1 MGDTISGMTLTEDL
15 MSLYQ
20 VDSQLRGLRTRVENA
35 TDLLDARTRKLQ
47 RLKAEHEEKA
57 SQLRQLQ
64 AQVANLEGEST
75 DYKDRIDKLRS
86 ELNASTN
93 DKQYRAI
100 LAEMKSLEALRD
112 EIETTQL
119 GEMEKIE
126 FAETEATTM
135 SDSVDNQSRLCE
147 TARTEQAECTA
158 AVSERVGE
166 LESERS
172 TAAGRMPDA
181 VLRIFE
187 EVAELTEGET
197 LAPVIE
203 LSKKDR
209 DYTCGA
215 CHVTLPYHLVV
226 NLHAGDTGVQ
236 QCPNCDRILYL
247 EPAEAGV

>member
-1 MGDTISGMTLTEDL
+1 MTLTEDL
-15 MSLYQ
+15 MSLYR

-35 TDLLDARTRKLQ
+35 SDLLAARTRKLHK
-47 RLKAEHEEKA
+47 LTAEHDEKA

-75 DYKDRIDKLRS
+75 DYKARIEKLRS

-100 LAEMKSLEALRD
+100 LAEMKSLETLRD

-126 FAETEATTM
+126 RAETEANTM
-135 SDSVDNQSRLCE
+135 ADTVSNQSRLCE
-147 TARTEQAECTA
+147 AAKSEHEECTT
-158 AVSERVGE
+158 AVGERVGE
-166 LESERS
+166 LETERS
-172 TAAGRMPDA
+172 SAADRMPDA
-181 VLRIFE
+181 VLTVFE
-187 EVAELTEGET
+187 EVAEITEGET
-197 LAPVIE
+197 LAAVIE

-226 NLHAGDTGVQ
+226 NLHANDTGIQ

-247 EPAEAGV
+247 EAAEAEA

>member
-1 MGDTISGMTLTEDL
+1 MTLTEDL
-15 MSLYQ
+15 MSLYR

-35 TDLLDARTRKLQ
+35 ADLLAARTRKLQ
-47 RLKAEHEEKA
+47 KLTAEHEEKA

-75 DYKDRIDKLRS
+75 DYKDRIEKLRS

-100 LAEMKSLEALRD
+100 LAEMKSLETLRD

-126 FAETEATTM
+126 RAETEAATM
-135 SDSVDNQSRLCE
+135 EEAVSNQSRLCE
-147 TARTEQAECTA
+147 AARTEHEECTA

-166 LESERS
+166 LESERT
-172 TAAGRMPDA
+172 TAAARMPDA
-181 VLRIFE
+181 ALKIFE
-187 EVAELTEGET
+187 EVADTNEGET
-197 LAPVIE
+197 LAAVIE

-226 NLHAGDTGVQ
+226 NLHANDTGIQ

-247 EPAEAGV
+247 ETAVAEA

>member
-1 MGDTISGMTLTEDL
+1 MTLTEDL
-15 MSLYQ
+15 MSLYR

-35 TDLLDARTRKLQ
+35 NDLLAARTRKLQ
-47 RLKAEHEEKA
+47 KLTAEHDEKA

-64 AQVANLEGEST
+64 AQLANLEGESS
-75 DYKDRIDKLRS
+75 DFKDRIEKLRS

-126 FAETEATTM
+126 RAEAEANAM
-135 SDSVDNQSRLCE
+135 ADSVANQARLCE
-147 TARTEQAECTA
+147 AARTEHEECTH
-158 AVSERVGE
+158 AVGERVDE
-166 LESERS
+166 LEVERT
-172 TAAGRMPDA
+172 TAAARMPDA
-181 VLRIFE
+181 VLKIFE
-187 EVAELTEGET
+187 EVAEINDGET

-226 NLHAGDTGVQ
+226 NLHSNDTGIQ

-247 EPAEAGV
+247 EPAEAEV

>member
-1 MGDTISGMTLTEDL
+1 MTLTEDL
-15 MSLYQ
+15 MSLYR

-35 TDLLDARTRKLQ
+35 SDLLAARTRKLQ
-47 RLKAEHEEKA
+47 KLTAEHDEKA

-64 AQVANLEGEST
+64 AQLANLEGESS
-75 DYKDRIDKLRS
+75 DFKDRIEKLRS

-126 FAETEATTM
+126 RSEADVNAM
-135 SDSVDNQSRLCE
+135 ADSVSNQARLCE
-147 TARTEQAECTA
+147 AARTEHEECTH
-158 AVSERVGE
+158 AVGERVDE
-166 LESERS
+166 LEVERT
-172 TAAGRMPDA
+172 TAAARMPDA
-181 VLRIFE
+181 VLKIFE
-187 EVAELTEGET
+187 EVAEINEGET

-226 NLHAGDTGVQ
+226 NLHANDTGIQ

-247 EPAEAGV
+247 EPAEAEV

>member
-1 MGDTISGMTLTEDL
+1 MTLTEDL
-15 MSLYQ
+15 MSLYR

-35 TDLLDARTRKLQ
+35 SDLLAARTRKLQ
-47 RLKAEHEEKA
+47 KLTAEHDEKA

-75 DYKDRIDKLRS
+75 DYKTRIEKLRS

-100 LAEMKSLEALRD
+100 LAEMKSLETLRD

-126 FAETEATTM
+126 RAETEAQTM
-135 SDSVDNQSRLCE
+135 ADAVSNQSRLCE
-147 TARTEQAECTA
+147 AARSEHEECTA
-158 AVSERVGE
+158 AVGERVGE
-166 LESERS
+166 LETER
-172 TAAGRMPDA
+172 TAAAARMPDT
-181 VLRIFE
+181 VLKVFE
-187 EVAELTEGET
+187 EVAEVNEGET
-197 LAPVIE
+197 LAAVIE

-226 NLHAGDTGVQ
+226 NLHSNDTGIQ

-247 EPAEAGV
+247 EPAEAEV

>member
-1 MGDTISGMTLTEDL
+1 MTLTEDL
-15 MSLYQ
+15 MSLYR

-35 TDLLDARTRKLQ
+35 GDLLAARTRKLQ
-47 RLKAEHEEKA
+47 KLTAEHAEKA

-64 AQVANLEGEST
+64 AQVANLEGESS
-75 DYKDRIDKLRS
+75 DYKDRIEKLRS

-119 GEMEKIE
+119 AEMEKIE
-126 FAETEATTM
+126 QAETEAQTM
-135 SDSVDNQSRLCE
+135 ADAVSNQSRLCE
-147 TARTEQAECTA
+147 AARTEHEECTA
-158 AVSERVGE
+158 AVGERVGE
-166 LESERS
+166 LESERT
-172 TAAGRMPDA
+172 TAAARMPDA
-181 VLRIFE
+181 VLKIFE
-187 EVAELTEGET
+187 EVAETNEGET
-197 LAPVIE
+197 LAAVIE

-226 NLHAGDTGVQ
+226 NLHSNATGVQ
-236 QCPNCDRILYL
+236 QCPNCDRILHL
-247 EPAEAGV
+247 ETAEAEA

>member
-1 MGDTISGMTLTEDL
+1 MTLTEDL
-15 MSLYQ
+15 MSLYR

-35 TDLLDARTRKLQ
+35 SDLLAARTRKLQ
-47 RLKAEHEEKA
+47 KPTAEHAEKS

-64 AQVANLEGEST
+64 AQLANLEGESS
-75 DYKDRIDKLRS
+75 DFKDRIEKLRS

-119 GEMEKIE
+119 GEMEKIDRSE
-126 FAETEATTM
+126 IEANAM
-135 SDSVDNQSRLCE
+135 ADGVSNQSRLCE
-147 TARTEQAECTA
+147 AARTEHEECTS
-158 AVSERVGE
+158 AVGERVGE
-166 LESERS
+166 LEVER
-172 TAAGRMPDA
+172 TAAAKRMPDA
-181 VLRIFE
+181 VLKIFE
-187 EVAELTEGET
+187 EVAEVNEGET
-197 LAPVIE
+197 LAAVIE

-226 NLHAGDTGVQ
+226 NLHTNDTGIQ
-236 QCPNCDRILYL
+236 QCLNCNRILYL
-247 EPAEAGV
+247 ETAEAEV